1 MQETKELLVN
11 VEKKACQGILI
22 SLSKANSEAKPPSPH
37 HHSIA
42 QGAGAKLL
50 KTNIKITCQYEP
62 PSISEIILGIVTTIM
77 ASDTL
82 NT

>member
-1 MQETKELLVN
+1 M
-11 VEKKACQGILI
+11 EKKACQGILI
-22 SLSKANSEAKPPSPH
+22 SLSNANSEAKPPSLH

-42 QGAGAKLL
+42 QGGRVKLL
-50 KTNIKITCQYEP
+50 KTNIKIICQYEP
-62 PSISEIILGIVTTIM
+62 PSISKIILGIVTTIM